1 MNIPTQKEIPML
13 ISKELE
19 NAINKQ
25 IGAEFAASL
34 QYVSIASYF
43 DADDLPQLAAFYY
56 RQADEEHMHAMK
68 FQHFLIEAGGQ
79 VRIPAITE
87 TKYDFANAEECAQ
100 LALDWETEVTS
111 LINGLMDIAVNDKNY
126 MAQQFLNW
134 FVTEQLEE
142 IATMN
147 TLLNTIRRAGN
158 NLLWVED
165 YLARNPI
172 VAPGTGAEA
181 A

>member
-1 MNIPTQKEIPML
+1 ML
-13 ISKELE
+13 LSKELE

-25 IGAEFAASL
+25 IGAEFAAGF
-34 QYVSIASYF
+34 QYISIASYF
-43 DADDLPQLAAFYY
+43 DADDLPQLAAFFY

-68 FQHFLIEAGGQ
+68 FQHFLIDAGGQ
-79 VRIPAITE
+79 VRIPAVDE
-87 TKYDFANAEECAQ
+87 TKYDFNSAEECAQ
-100 LALDWETEVTS
+100 LALDWETEVTN
-111 LINGLMDIAVNDKNY
+111 LIYGLVDIAVKDKNY
-126 MAQQFLNW
+126 IAQKFLDW

-165 YLARNPI
+165 YLARSPI
-172 VAPGTGAEA
+172 VAAEAGAEA
-181 A
+181 EAA